1 LEPEFPRFLNE
12 HIETMPRDQLRQ
24 LQEHRLLDVLDYGY
38 THSPLIEQLWRGA
51 GVTPAEICSLEDFY
65 EKAPFFDKDSIRH
78 FRDVHNDP
86 LGGLAR
92 MSHLDLNKVV
102 STSGTTGDPTPVPI
116 RLRGSSQEGYARDFW
131 EIGVRPGDY
140 GIVSSF
146 TFRIGI
152 GDSPITEVGMI
163 PIPFAHDPRQ
173 IPRMAAA
180 IEAFRP
186 TVFSLMST
194 PMLLGFEQWFKRSGA
209 DPVAL
214 FSSLQGAIAGGEA
227 MSPRLRA
234 LAGSWDLELFETTS
248 LGDVMSGTECRAHAG
263 FHAYEDMVI
272 AECLDPDGDEPVADG
287 ELGELVV
294 TTLRNPEL
302 PFIRFRTD
310 DLVVMDREPCAC
322 GRTHAR
328 YQVRGRKGDQILV
341 QGKPILPLDI
351 RFIVEA
357 EVETSGGLFQII
369 RSAPEMDRLRLRVG
383 YDPDTL
389 AGPAGELVARLE
401 HLVGVAIEVP
411 VQVDLTPNAELLKL
425 GPPHKIPRVSKT

>member
-1 LEPEFPRFLNE
+1 MNPTYSRYLNE
-12 HIETMPRDQLRQ
+12 HIETMPRDQLLQ
-24 LQEHRLLDVLDYGY
+24 LQENRLMDVLAYGY
-38 THSPLIEQLWRGA
+38 SRSPLIQQLWNSA
-51 GVTPAEICSLEDFY
+51 GVSPADIGSLADFY
-65 EKAPFFDKDSIRH
+65 EKAPFFDKDSIRL
-78 FRDVHNDP
+78 FRDAHNDP
-86 LGGLAR
+86 TGGLAR
-92 MSHLDLNKVV
+92 MSDLDINKVV

-116 RLRGSSQEGYARDFW
+116 RMRGSSQEGYARDYW

-140 GIVSSF
+140 GITSSF

-152 GDSPITEVGMI
+152 GDSPVTELGMI

-173 IPRMAAA
+173 IPRMASA
-180 IEAFRP
+180 IEEFRP
-186 TVFSLMST
+186 SVFSLMST
-194 PMLLGFEQWFKRSGA
+194 PMLLGFEQWFRQSGK
-209 DPVAL
+209 DPVEL
-214 FSSLQGAIAGGEA
+214 FASVRGAFAGGEA

-234 LAGSWDLELFETTS
+234 LADSWDLELFETTS

-272 AECLDPDGDEPVADG
+272 AECLDPDGDAPVAEG

-310 DLVVMDREPCAC
+310 DLVVMDSSVCAC

-328 YQVRGRKGDQILV
+328 YHVRGRKGDKILV

-351 RFIVEA
+351 RFIVEGEA
-357 EVETSGGLFQII
+357 ETSGGLFQII
-369 RSAPEMDRLRLRVG
+369 KTAPEMERLRLRVG
-383 YDPDTL
+383 YDPDAL
-389 AGPAGELVARLE
+389 AGPESELVARLQD
-401 HLVGVAIEVP
+401 LVGAAIEVP
-411 VQVDLTPNAELLKL
+411 VQVELTPNAELLKL